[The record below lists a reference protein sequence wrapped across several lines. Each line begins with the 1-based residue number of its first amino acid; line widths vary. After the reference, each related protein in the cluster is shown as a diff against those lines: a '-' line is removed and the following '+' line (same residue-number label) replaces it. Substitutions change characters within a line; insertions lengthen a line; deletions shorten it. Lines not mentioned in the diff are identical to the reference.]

1 MKDRDLKK
9 GLLTKM
15 KRKHVLFTLTSA
27 VLALAATVTAFG
39 YGAKLS
45 PALDIISETKSMT
58 KTGLLFSDVKFKEED
73 FTAALGIEPS
83 SVTFTSLP
91 SAADGTLYLSKRP
104 VSVNQ
109 TVSRANLDLLRFT
122 PSGDVRETSFRFTT
136 DRSYSVACYI
146 KLTGGVNRA
155 PTTAAGDAFSTV
167 SLITTERDVTCYGT
181 LTGSDPDGDSITF
194 EITKYPERG
203 LLTLTD
209 LNAGEFCYT
218 PYEGEVGADSLSY
231 RVFDEY
237 GNYSDEAV
245 VTIRT
250 SKRST
255 GIELSDMTGHWG
267 QNAALAAVGIRAMT
281 VTERDGNY
289 LFEPDETMS
298 REDYLVTVMKAL
310 GAGELSPVK
319 TAFADD
325 ADISDGASGYVAA
338 AFRIGIIS
346 GDGEVG
352 ASVFRPGDAVTRAE
366 AAVILNRIIGD
377 RRAASLPDAPDAD
390 EVPEWANDD
399 VAVMLA
405 AGVMNRSDGRIDP
418 SGGVTRAE
426 AAQMVYNVR
435 NLYLS

>member
-1 MKDRDLKK
+1 
-9 GLLTKM
+9 M
-15 KRKHVLFTLTSA
+15 KRKHLFVILSST
-27 VLALAATVTAFG
+27 VLALAAAVTAFS
-39 YGAKLS
+39 YGTKLS
-45 PALDIISETKSMT
+45 PALDIISETKCMT

-73 FTAALGIEPS
+73 FTAAIGIEPS

-91 SAADGTLYLSKRP
+91 SAADGTLCLSTRP

-109 TVSRANLDLLRFT
+109 TVSRANLDLLRFI

-136 DRSYSVACYI
+136 DRSYTVACYI
-146 KLTGGVNRA
+146 KLAGEVNRA
-155 PTTAAGDAFSTV
+155 PVTSSGDAFSTV

-181 LTGSDPDGDSITF
+181 LTGSDPDGDKVTF
-194 EITKYPERG
+194 EITKYPGRG

-209 LNAGEFCYT
+209 LNTGEFCYT
-218 PYEGEVGADSLSY
+218 PYEGTVGADSFSY

-237 GNYSDEAV
+237 GNYSDEAD
-245 VTIRT
+245 VTVRT

-281 VTERDGNY
+281 VTERDGKY
-289 LFEPDETMS
+289 LFEPDEAMS
-298 REDYLVTVMKAL
+298 REDYLVTVMKSL

-319 TAFADD
+319 TVFADD

-338 AFRIGIIS
+338 AYRIGIIT
-346 GDGEVG
+346 GDGENE
-352 ASVFRPGDAVTRAE
+352 APVFRPDDPVTRAE

-377 RRAASLPDAPDAD
+377 KRTASIPAADDAA
-390 EVPEWANDD
+390 EVPAWAEAD

-405 AGVMNRSDGRIDP
+405 AGVMNRSDCLIVPD
-418 SGGVTRAE
+418 GGVTRAE